1 MAHIFRLLPW
11 PSISLATENN
21 KCRKKNNNSHV
32 RLSNTTGG
40 ELCRVLTAQN
50 RHTEDWRISTH
61 THTQQEM
68 DETQLDRG
76 QRFVQADTFL
86 FFFISNQLNC
96 FGRGHSISFFSVGR
110 FFDYEPTHTQWRK
123 VMERKGKKERSTHR
137 TRLSIKMREM
147 WYVGLSS
154 ICVCIFYYLILLA
167 VLKMHF
173 FFSFYHLH
181 PSIHLSLFVCACVSF
196 IDNDLWRACMPLSIE
211 TAVPTQPTHQ
221 HTKSK
226 RIFLWPLRANRQHE
240 KTITISKKPP
250 KKW

>member
-1 MAHIFRLLPW
+1 M
-11 PSISLATENN
+11 PSTDCAKQT
-21 KCRKKNNNSHV
+21 
-32 RLSNTTGG
+32 
-40 ELCRVLTAQN
+40 Q
-50 RHTEDWRISTH
+50 RIEGSQHTH
-61 THTQQEM
+61 THNKRWMKRSWIEDSDSFKQT
-68 DETQLDRG
+68 
-76 QRFVQADTFL
+76 RFYFFLYRINWIVLAGVTPFL
-86 FFFISNQLNC
+86 FF
-96 FGRGHSISFFSVGR
+96 SIGR
-110 FFDYEPTHTQWRK
+110 FFDYQPTHTQWRK
-123 VMERKGKKERSTHR
+123 KMERKGKKKERSTHR

-240 KTITISKKPP
+240 KTITI
-250 KKW
+250 

>member
-96 FGRGHSISFFSVGR
+96 FGRGHSISFFFGR
-110 FFDYEPTHTQWRK
+110 PILWLRTNTHTMAKSDGEKRK
-123 VMERKGKKERSTHR
+123 KRKIDASNTAIHQNARDVVCRAVFHLCVCLL
-137 TRLSIKMREM
+137 LSYPFGCSKNAFLFFF
-147 WYVGLSS
+147 LSS
-154 ICVCIFYYLILLA
+154 
-167 VLKMHF
+167 
-173 FFSFYHLH
+173 
-181 PSIHLSLFVCACVSF
+181 PSIHPSLSFCVCVCFIYRQRSLTGLYASF
-196 IDNDLWRACMPLSIE
+196 YRNSCTD
-211 TAVPTQPTHQ
+211 TANTSTYKKQTN
-221 HTKSK
+221 
-226 RIFLWPLRANRQHE
+226 FLVASTC
-240 KTITISKKPP
+240 K
-250 KKW
+250 

>member
-1 MAHIFRLLPW
+1 M
-11 PSISLATENN
+11 PSTDCAKQT
-21 KCRKKNNNSHV
+21 
-32 RLSNTTGG
+32 
-40 ELCRVLTAQN
+40 Q
-50 RHTEDWRISTH
+50 RIEGSQHTH

-76 QRFVQADTFL
+76 QRLVQADTFL
-86 FFFISNQLNC
+86 FFFYIESIELFWPGSLHFFFFRSADSLITNQ
-96 FGRGHSISFFSVGR
+96 H
-110 FFDYEPTHTQWRK
+110 THNGEKWWREK
-123 VMERKGKKERSTHR
+123 EKKKRSTHR

-154 ICVCIFYYLILLA
+154 ICVCVFYYLILLA

-240 KTITISKKPP
+240 KTITISKKQTN
-250 KKW
+250 KTKNDKRILFCLKSEE